1 MSNQFLLDH
10 LATFSITG
18 PDARSYAQSQFTVDV
33 DRLPDRVWSP
43 LAWCDPKGRVVSF
56 MMARSSE
63 NGVDLVLPV
72 AQCRAVRKGLERFTI
87 GRRVELSE
95 TGPVSGMFDGK
106 GHAPALAFDSGR
118 CLLSGTEAAADTDAV
133 RRWRRLDL
141 CQGLPWL
148 EPESSGQHLPQWL
161 GLEELGALVY
171 DKGCYPGQEVIARL
185 HYRGTVKY
193 HLAGLEIAAVEAIDP
208 HSRIT
213 DAAGAAV
220 GHWLDG
226 MTLDDATIGLAVL
239 ATRMQAGD
247 TVQVS
252 SGEHTHSA
260 RVTTPETLC

>member
-1 MSNQFLLDH
+1 MSNQFLLNH
-10 LATFSITG
+10 LATFSIAG

-33 DRLPDRVWSP
+33 DRLSGDVWSP
-43 LAWCDPKGRVVSF
+43 LAWCDPKGRVLSI
-56 MMARSSE
+56 MMARASE
-63 NGVDLVLPV
+63 QGVDLVLPA
-72 AQCRAVRKGLERFTI
+72 AQCESIREGLRRFTI
-87 GRRVELSE
+87 GRRVDLSE
-95 TGPVSGMFDGK
+95 GGPVSGVFDGP
-106 GHAPALAFDSGR
+106 GEASPLAFDPGR
-118 CLLSGTEAAADTDAV
+118 GLLNGVAAPGDAAAL
-133 RRWRRLDL
+133 RQWRRLDL

-193 HLAGLEIAAVEAIDP
+193 HLAGLEIAAAEAIDA

-220 GHWLDG
+220 GHWLGG
-226 MTLDDATIGLAVL
+226 MTLDNATIGLAVL
-239 ATRMQAGD
+239 ATRMEAGD

-252 SGEHTHSA
+252 SGEHAHSA
-260 RVTTPETLC
+260 RVTPPETLC